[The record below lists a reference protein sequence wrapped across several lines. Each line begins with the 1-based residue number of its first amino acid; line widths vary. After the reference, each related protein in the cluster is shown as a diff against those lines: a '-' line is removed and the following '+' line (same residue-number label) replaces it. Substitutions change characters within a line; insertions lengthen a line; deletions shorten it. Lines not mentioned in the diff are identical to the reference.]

1 MSAFTGPLSLTEL
14 DADWRLWRLDQPL
27 TYEVGAL
34 GSGRAI
40 TAPAGTI
47 TDGASV
53 PQPLW
58 ACLPAWGAYS
68 RAAVIHDRLCYL
80 IASGQPHPLAPT
92 YARAV
97 EIFAE
102 AMKVSSTPLAQRQ
115 AMVLAV
121 RAWFSIPDRFR
132 PGDANPYPC
141 GSVQPADVDIRPLK
155 LRAA

>member
-27 TYEVGAL
+27 LYEVGAL

-40 TAPAGTI
+40 VAPAGMI

-58 ACLPAWGAYS
+58 ACLPTWGAYS
-68 RAAVIHDRLCYL
+68 RAAVIHDRLCFL
-80 IASGQPHPLAPT
+80 IASGAPHPLAPS
-92 YARAV
+92 YARAA

-102 AMKVSSTPLAQRQ
+102 AMKVSGTPLAQRS
-115 AMVLAV
+115 AMYLAV

-141 GSVQPADVDIRPLK
+141 GSVQPADVDIRPLR